1 MSIESDGRIR
11 EFNSIDDA
19 SEEYLVSVDQINVV
33 LESKQQLN
41 SVWFRRKADKVTN
54 KTRMM

>member
-11 EFNSIDDA
+11 EFNSIEDA
-19 SEEYLVSVDQINVV
+19 SEEYLVSIDQINEV
-33 LESKQQLN
+33 LDSKGLLN